1 MIAALVYLQVCSARN
16 RLLAQLGRLRKP
28 QYLLG
33 AVIGFAYLGFFFLR
47 PFASASPGTGG
58 PAAIPPDWQPVAEMA
73 VAFAFF
79 ALVAITWIVPSKR
92 ATLDFTEAEVAFLF
106 PAPLARRTLI
116 HFRLLK
122 TQLALAFSALIMTF
136 FTWRLMPP
144 GGAWRLA
151 LGWWVLMG
159 AMELH
164 RLGAGFFRTRLLDR
178 GVGNWVR
185 RGLGLGLLALLG
197 LTVWRRA
204 DAAFAA
210 LPADALAQ
218 PRALAEFAQ
227 TVFGQPPMSW
237 VLWPLRLLVRPLL
250 APGLAGFALALLPAL
265 GLFALLYVWV
275 LVTAVAFEETALE
288 RAEQRSRL
296 IAAARAGN
304 WHLAGPRTREG
315 WAPFRLPASG
325 PRPVALMWKN
335 LISAQSV
342 LTSRLGILLLA
353 MLVPMAIGVGIASPK
368 AAGLKVMGAMA
379 VGLAP
384 MLVLVGPDLA
394 RFDLRQDL
402 PMADVIKTY
411 PLRGWQLVLGEIL
424 APVFI
429 LTLSQCVLVAVAAA
443 LFPSLQ
449 LPFGARSAGVAP
461 QAVVALSA
469 VILSPVLNL
478 TLLLL
483 HNATAVLF
491 PAWVRLGP
499 QGAQGFEAM
508 GQRMLLMMGHLL
520 SLMLALLP
528 PAGVGTVVFLLAKFA
543 VGWLVALPLAALAA
557 ALVLGLEAGLGLK
570 WLGDRFER
578 MDITD

>member
-1 MIAALVYLQVCSARN
+1 MIAALVYLQVCTARN

-47 PFASASPGTGG
+47 PFVSASPGGG
-58 PAAIPPDWQPVAEMA
+58 RPGAIPPEWQPVAEMA

-79 ALVAITWIVPSKR
+79 VLVAINWLLPSKR

-122 TQLALAFSALIMTF
+122 TQLALAISALIMTL
-136 FTWRLMPP
+136 FTWRFMSPS
-144 GGAWRLA
+144 GAWRLA

-164 RLGAGFFRTRLLDR
+164 RLGAGFVRTRLLDR
-178 GVGNWVR
+178 GLGNWVR
-185 RGLGLGLLALLG
+185 RVIVLGLLALLG
-197 LTVWRRA
+197 LTAWRRA
-204 DAAFAA
+204 EAAFAA
-210 LPADALAQ
+210 LPADALARPQ
-218 PRALAEFAQ
+218 ALAEFAQ
-227 TVFGQPPMSW
+227 AAFGQSPLSW
-237 VLWPLRLLVRPLL
+237 VLWPLRLLVRPILTL
-250 APGLAGFALALLPAL
+250 GLADFALALLPAL
-265 GLFALLYVWV
+265 GLLALLYFWV
-275 LVTAVAFEETALE
+275 VRTAVAFEETALA

-296 IAAARAGN
+296 LAAARSGN

-315 WAPFRLPASG
+315 RAPFRLTAQG
-325 PRPVALMWKN
+325 PRLLALMWKN
-335 LISAQSV
+335 LISAQSI

-353 MLVPMAIGVGIASPK
+353 MLVPMVIGVGMASPK
-368 AAGLKVMGAMA
+368 AAGFKVLGAMA

-384 MLVLVGPDLA
+384 MLVFVGPELA

-402 PMADVIKTY
+402 PMADVLKTY
-411 PLRGWQLVLGEIL
+411 PLPGWQLVLGEIL

-429 LTLSQCVLVAVAAA
+429 LTLAQCVLAAVAAA
-443 LFPSLQ
+443 LFPSLH
-449 LPFGARSAGVAP
+449 PPSGAYAASVAP
-461 QAVVALSA
+461 RVVVALSA
-469 VILSPVLNL
+469 MIFSPALNF

-483 HNATAVLF
+483 HNTTAVLF
-491 PAWVRLGP
+491 PAWIRLGP

-508 GQRMLLMMGHLL
+508 GQRMLLMVGHLL
-520 SLMLALLP
+520 SLALALLP
-528 PAGVGTVVFLLAKFA
+528 PAGVGTLVFFLAKFA
-543 VGWLVALPLAALAA
+543 ASWLVALPLASLAA
-557 ALVLGLEAGLGLK
+557 TLVLGLEAGLGLK